1 MDDFISVISTGFAA
15 FAATNLDDIVVL
27 LLFFSQVNATFRH
40 QHIVVGQ
47 YLGFTALVLASLPS
61 FFGGRLFPEA
71 WIGILGTVPI
81 AIGINRLL
89 NPAMDEDETPPE
101 LEQSQNSWLASLFS
115 PQAYGVAAVTIA
127 NGGDNLSIYVPLFAS
142 STGED
147 LGAILV
153 VFFSLVAVWCYT
165 AYRLTK
171 IPALAKLFTRYGSYF
186 VPFVL
191 IGLGIFIL
199 IDSHTLENRGLTVIT
214 VAIIGLFLMTEARE
228 AFRYSTEV
236 ASQSSEMDSLCQ
248 NVRKVR

>member
-1 MDDFISVISTGFAA
+1 MNDFIGAISTGFAA
-15 FAATNLDDIVVL
+15 FTVTNLDDIVVL

-47 YLGFTALVLASLPS
+47 YLGFTALVLVSLPS

-71 WIGILGTVPI
+71 WIGLLGTVPI

-89 NPAMDEDETPPE
+89 NPQMHEDETP
-101 LEQSQNSWLASLFS
+101 LLTEQSQNSWLASLFS

-142 STGED
+142 STWED
-147 LGAILV
+147 LGVILA
-153 VFFSLVAVWCYT
+153 VFFSLVAVWCYA
-165 AYRLTK
+165 AYRFTK
-171 IPALAKLFTRYGSYF
+171 IPVLAELFTRYGSYF

-191 IGLGIFIL
+191 LGLGIFIL

-214 VAIIGLFLMTEARE
+214 AAIIGFVLMTEARE
-228 AFRYSTEV
+228 AFQNSTAQLAPNGITLIKRE
-236 ASQSSEMDSLCQ
+236 
-248 NVRKVR
+248 NIR

>member
-1 MDDFISVISTGFAA
+1 MDNFLSAISTGFAA
-15 FAATNLDDIVVL
+15 FTATNLDDIVVL

-71 WIGILGTVPI
+71 WIGLLGTAPI

-89 NPAMDEDETPPE
+89 NPQNDEDETAIEP
-101 LEQSQNSWLASLFS
+101 EQSENSWLKNLFS

-127 NGGDNLSIYVPLFAS
+127 NGGDNLSIYVSLFAS
-142 STGED
+142 STWED
-147 LGAILV
+147 LGIILL
-153 VFFSLVAVWCYT
+153 VFFLLVAVWCYT
-165 AYRLTK
+165 AYRFTQV
-171 IPALAKLFTRYGSYF
+171 PTLAKLLTSYGSYL

-199 IDSHTLENRGLTVIT
+199 IDSHTLENRGLTVLT
-214 VAIIGLFLMTEARE
+214 AGLIGYCLMKEARD
-228 AFRYSTEV
+228 AFGYSIEGG
-236 ASQSSEMDSLCQ
+236 SQSSQ
-248 NVRKVR
+248 NISEVRVESKSQ